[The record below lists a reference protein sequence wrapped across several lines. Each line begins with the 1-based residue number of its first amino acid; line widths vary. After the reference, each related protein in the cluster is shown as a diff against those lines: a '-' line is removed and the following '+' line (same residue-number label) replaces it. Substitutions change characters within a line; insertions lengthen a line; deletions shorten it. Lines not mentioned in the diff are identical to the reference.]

1 MVKPF
6 EDAAFSVPVG
16 QLSGVVETAYGYH
29 ILQVV
34 DRKKETRPFEE
45 VRAEIESRLKEAK
58 QGTCRGPRQGAQ
70 GQGEVQADR
79 ALDSRAVRPG
89 G

>member
-6 EDAAFSVPVG
+6 EEAAFSVPVG
-16 QLSGVVETAYGYH
+16 QFSGVVETDYGYH

-45 VRAEIESRLKEAK
+45 VRSEIESRLKDGK
-58 QGTCRGPRQGAQ
+58 QGTVVEEHIKSLKDKAGIK
-70 GQGEVQADR
+70 
-79 ALDSRAVRPG
+79 LISL
-89 G
+89 

>member
-16 QLSGVVETAYGYH
+16 QVSGVVETDYGYH

-45 VRAEIESRLKEAK
+45 VRGEIESRLKDGK
-58 QGTCRGPRQGAQ
+58 QGT
-70 GQGEVQADR
+70 
-79 ALDSRAVRPG
+79 AVEDHVKSLKDKAG
-89 G
+89 FKLIGL